1 MTIQLAHMPRYEEFI
16 PKEKQAYEW
25 HYYDVHIEL
34 LNVKTLGWFL
44 EMEIMSDTN
53 DKEKNL
59 DKILLLYSIL
69 DSVGISRCDIES
81 KSYQQMLR
89 EEKEKQKG
97 E

>member
-1 MTIQLAHMPRYEEFI
+1 
-16 PKEKQAYEW
+16 
-25 HYYDVHIEL
+25 
-34 LNVKTLGWFL
+34 
-44 EMEIMSDTN
+44 MSDTN

-89 EEKEKQKG
+89 EEKEKQ
-97 E
+97 